1 MSKLHAIRIREN
13 ESIDEALRR
22 FKRECEKAGLMSE
35 MKKRDHYES
44 PSVRRKKKMAEAK
57 RKRRSRAAKE
67 RRGGFRGYTRKGK

>member
-1 MSKLHAIRIREN
+1 MHAIRVREN

-22 FKRECEKAGLMSE
+22 FKRECEKNGLMSE
-35 MKKRDHYES
+35 MKKREHYES

-67 RRGGFRGYTRKGK
+67 RRRGFRSYTGKGK